1 MVALFSGPRVLK
13 YSARMIT
20 VGMPWILNIQ
30 TWHPLLAPSTTLRF
44 TLTYSKQLHRTAK
57 VLKTDRD
64 RWSCLEYPIFVLR
77 CLHLS
82 SCWPLLLQI
91 WSLSPWG
98 FLHWPPDVTTVSP
111 VSPPSFSP
119 CHNLSYHAPSKAS
132 KALGLWANQWTY
144 PKLDNRGSSVICFT
158 SPFFRRGNDGG
169 FFFFRTKVRHSRRG
183 WEKQATSR
191 QNLRRVTLKE

>member
-1 MVALFSGPRVLK
+1 MVAHFSGPRVLK

-64 RWSCLEYPIFVLR
+64 LFVSYFCASMSASLFE
-77 CLHLS
+77 
-82 SCWPLLLQI
+82 LLAPATPNLI
-91 WSLSPWG
+91 SEPMRLPALATWG
-98 FLHWPPDVTTVSP
+98 CDNRFTSKLFT
-111 VSPPSFSP
+111 
-119 CHNLSYHAPSKAS
+119 LSYHSPS

-169 FFFFRTKVRHSRRG
+169 FFFRTKVRHSRRG
-183 WEKQATSR
+183 WEKQATSK
-191 QNLRRVTLKE
+191 QICEEWHKKSIT